1 MASPSPRIAGR
12 ANRAWRRR
20 PSARA
25 STLLLCLAVTA
36 GAVRA
41 ETVFE
46 RLYPAAQGGI
56 ALPYPFARLVDDV
69 KARTGAEVQLGFVPL
84 GRSLQRYAADPD
96 YFTSPRI
103 LLAVIGNGAQGPAL
117 RDRLFMGYQPAA
129 RAIEIIAFD
138 ETEGRFRFTQIDDYG
153 PQGRPV
159 AAELSEDVCATC
171 HQSRAPIFSAS
182 PWDETNANPRIAAAL
197 PASIEGLAIHQD
209 FDGLDQFA
217 RSVTRANRLLVAKQL
232 KSVVDQSGSDF
243 AKAFP
248 QGLAVIE
255 PKIPNRDPLGLV
267 ASGVAPDKTL
277 ETSGAFAPETPRP
290 SLQLWKPGLT
300 AAEDAARLIEE
311 AELP

>member
-1 MASPSPRIAGR
+1 M
-12 ANRAWRRR
+12 
-20 PSARA
+20 
-25 STLLLCLAVTA
+25 CLAATA

-46 RLYPAAQGGI
+46 RLYPAGQSGLV
-56 ALPYPFARLVDDV
+56 LPYPFAKLVDDM
-69 KARTGAEVQLGFVPL
+69 KARTGAEIQLGFVPL

-96 YFTSPRI
+96 YFASPRI
-103 LLAVIGNGAQGPAL
+103 LLAVIGNGTTGPAL

-138 ETEGRFRFTQIDDYG
+138 ETAGRFRFTQIDDYG
-153 PQGRPV
+153 PQGQPV

-171 HQSRAPIFSAS
+171 HQSRAPIFSAP
-182 PWDETNANPRIAAAL
+182 PWDESNANPRIVAAL
-197 PASIEGLAIHQD
+197 PATIEGLAIHQD

-232 KSVVDQSGSDF
+232 KSVVDKGGTDL
-243 AKAFP
+243 AEAFP

-255 PKIPNRDPLGLV
+255 PKIPNRDPLGLI
-267 ASGVAPDKTL
+267 ASGMAPDKTL
-277 ETSGAFAPETPRP
+277 ETSGVFAPETPRA
-290 SLQLWKPGLT
+290 SVQLWKPGLT